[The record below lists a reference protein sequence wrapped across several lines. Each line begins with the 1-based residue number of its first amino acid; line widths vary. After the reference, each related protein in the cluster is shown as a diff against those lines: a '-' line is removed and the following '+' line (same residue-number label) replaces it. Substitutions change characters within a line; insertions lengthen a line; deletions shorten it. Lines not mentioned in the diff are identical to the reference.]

1 MYSATYSPDDNKLRL
16 YSLGRLPEDIYRRVR
31 AAGFIY
37 APKQELFV
45 APMWTPDRED
55 LLLELCGEIGDED
68 TSLLERAEERAER
81 FGDYSESRAEDAASA
96 AAGVR
101 RIADGI
107 PFGQPILVGHHS
119 ERHARKD
126 AERIEN
132 GMRKAVKMW
141 ETSEYWTRRAAGAV
155 RHAKYVE
162 RPGVRSRRI
171 KKLES
176 ERRKVAKHVERSE
189 KLHALWSGLWGKLKE
204 DTPDN
209 RRRAAVWLANQDGG
223 YYAREYTHPSG
234 YVGPLSLWEAAGG
247 SRDDAPAIATP
258 EEVQAKAIR
267 NHDAYL
273 PTGRRWLAHYDNRL
287 SYERAMLAD
296 AGGTVAQ
303 RTGPEKGGACK
314 CWASPRDGWSYIVK
328 VNKVSVTV
336 LDNWGNGGNHFTRT
350 IPLDKLAAVMTR
362 AEVEQARTDG
372 RLVELAPDATG
383 KIEGFILHETAP
395 EPTPEDGPRA
405 CRSWKEPNVPG
416 VAAPVTA
423 EVARAPELTRS
434 DVDAMRASLRAG
446 VTVVSAPQLFPTPVH
461 LAERMAAL
469 ADVQPGAR
477 VLEPSAGGGNL
488 LAAILKEYGP
498 TNLVAVEDNF
508 HLAKNLRKG
517 WAMLGIHCTCRT
529 YGFTDVRCADFLAC
543 SGDLG
548 TFDCIVMNPPF
559 TNGADIRHILHARRM
574 LRPGGR
580 LVALCA
586 NGPRQRDALMPLADS
601 WEDLP
606 DGTFAEAGTNVR
618 VALLTLSPA

>member
-1 MYSATYSPDDNKLRL
+1 MLPASSLPAYTATYSPDDNKLRL
-16 YSLGRLPEDIYRRVR
+16 YSAGRLPEDVYRRVR

-37 APKQELFV
+37 APRQELFV
-45 APMWTPDRED
+45 APGWTPERED

-81 FGDYSESRAEDAASA
+81 FGDYSENRARDAQGA
-96 AAGVR
+96 AENVR

-126 AERIEN
+126 AERIER
-132 GMRKAVKMW
+132 GMRQAVKMW
-141 ETSEYWTRRAAGAV
+141 ETSEYWTNRAAGAV

-162 RPGVRSRRI
+162 RPDVRSRRI

-176 ERRKVAKHVERSE
+176 ERRKMAARVERSE
-189 KLHALWSGLWGKLKE
+189 KLRAIWSGLWEKLKE
-204 DTPDN
+204 DTPEN
-209 RRRAAVWLANQDGG
+209 RRRAAVHFANLDGA

-247 SRDDAPAIATP
+247 ADEHAPAIAAP

-296 AGGTVAQ
+296 AGGTVAE

-314 CWASPRDGWSYIVK
+314 CWASPRGGWSYIVK

-336 LDNWGNGGNHFTRT
+336 LDNWGNGGNSFTRT
-350 IPLDKLAAVMTR
+350 IPLDKLAAVMTK

-372 RLVELAPDATG
+372 RLVELAPDGLG
-383 KIEGFILHETAP
+383 KVEGFVLLETAP
-395 EPTPEDGPRA
+395 EPTTSDGPSA
-405 CRSWKEPNVPG
+405 CRSWKEPNVPAEA
-416 VAAPVTA
+416 VPAVA
-423 EVARAPELTRS
+423 EVVPAPELTRS
-434 DVDAMRASLRAG
+434 DVDAMRASLKAG
-446 VTVVSAPQLFPTPVH
+446 VAVVSAPQLFPTPAA
-461 LAERMAAL
+461 LARRMAAL
-469 ADVQPGAR
+469 ADIPPGAR
-477 VLEPSAGGGNL
+477 VLEPSAGTGNL
-488 LAAILKEYGP
+488 LAAILEEYGP
-498 TNLVAVEDNF
+498 TDLVAVET
-508 HLAKNLRKG
+508 HHALAKSLRS
-517 WAMLGIHCTCRT
+517 
-529 YGFTDVRCADFLAC
+529 YGFADVRCADFLTC
-543 SGDLG
+543 NGDLG
-548 TFDCIVMNPPF
+548 TFDRIVMNPPF
-559 TNGADIRHILHARRM
+559 TNGADVRHILHARHM

-586 NGPRQRDALMPLADS
+586 NGPRQRDALLPLADS

-606 DGTFAEAGTNVR
+606 DGSFSEAGTNVR
-618 VALLTLSPA
+618 VALLTLSPDD